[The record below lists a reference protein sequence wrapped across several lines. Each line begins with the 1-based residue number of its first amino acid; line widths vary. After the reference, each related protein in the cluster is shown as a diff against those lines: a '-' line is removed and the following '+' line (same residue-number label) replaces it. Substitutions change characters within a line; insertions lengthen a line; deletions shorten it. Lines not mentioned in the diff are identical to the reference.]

1 MVIVL
6 IGYMGSGKSSVGR
19 KLAEMHS
26 MTFVDMD
33 DFIEEKEGKKIR
45 EIFADK
51 GEIYFRKAESRY
63 LEDLMKNSD
72 NMVIA
77 LGGGTPCYGNNME
90 YIQQST
96 DKVVYLRA
104 SIEEL
109 TARLKEEKE
118 HRPLIK
124 HLSDTELEEFIRKHL
139 FERNFFY
146 LKAPYSVLVDGR
158 PVETIADE
166 ITSRLV

>member
-6 IGYMGSGKSSVGR
+6 IGYMGSGKSAVGR
-19 KLAEMHS
+19 SLAEKLS
-26 MTFVDMD
+26 LEFVDMD
-33 DFIEEKEGKKIR
+33 DFIEEKEGKRIQ
-45 EIFADK
+45 EIFRDK
-51 GEIYFRKAESRY
+51 GEIYFRKVESLY
-63 LEDLMKNSD
+63 LEELLTNAR

-77 LGGGTPCYGNNME
+77 LGGGTPCYGSNME
-90 YIQQST
+90 YIEGAT

-109 TARLKEEKE
+109 KARLEKEKE

-124 HLSDTELEEFIRKHL
+124 HLSGSELEEFIRKHL

-146 LKAPYSVLVDGR
+146 LKANHSVKVDSR
-158 PVETIADE
+158 PVETIAEE
-166 ITSRLV
+166 IISRVL

>member
-6 IGYMGSGKSSVGR
+6 IGYMGSGKSAVGR
-19 KLAEMHS
+19 SLAEKLS
-26 MTFVDMD
+26 LKFVDMD
-33 DFIEEKEGKKIR
+33 DFIEEKEEKSIP
-45 EIFADK
+45 EIFRDK

-63 LEDLMKNSD
+63 VEELFANARNTVVS
-72 NMVIA
+72 
-77 LGGGTPCYGNNME
+77 LGGGTPCYGSNME
-90 YIQQST
+90 YIQGAT

-109 TARLKEEKE
+109 TARLEKEKE

-124 HLSDTELEEFIRKHL
+124 HLSESELEEFIRKHL

-146 LKAPYSVLVDGR
+146 LKANYSVKVDSR
-158 PVETIADE
+158 PVETIVDE
-166 ITSRLV
+166 IVSRVV